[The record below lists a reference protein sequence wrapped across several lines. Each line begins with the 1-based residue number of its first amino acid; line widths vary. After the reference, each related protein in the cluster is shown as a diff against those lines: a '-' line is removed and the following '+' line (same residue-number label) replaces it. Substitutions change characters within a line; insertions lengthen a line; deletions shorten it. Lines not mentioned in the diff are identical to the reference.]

1 MGFFWC
7 EAEKIKKALNQ
18 TFWKRP
24 KCWKVI
30 DSPLLNTPAQNRGKL
45 HTESNWCTKSKMS
58 DRRSKHELPLS
69 YHILHTDS
77 YRLHCEPSMNLTACC
92 CWQPNE
98 SSTRQNKWSDLGLH
112 FLPRIGRWFVWI
124 TSLPCDSSPPPPK
137 AFMMHSTK
145 DIKRRVCPADHRRRW
160 GDGAWSGWCSASG
173 RSRLH
178 IRLRLQKK
186 TNAHVLELGV
196 AAVKRR
202 RFTKTHATLSDK
214 TCSDGENSSAC
225 LSSNTINQ
233 STSH

>member
-1 MGFFWC
+1 MWSR
-7 EAEKIKKALNQ
+7 ENKKALNQ

-58 DRRSKHELPLS
+58 WQEEQTRTATFLSHFTHWQLQAALWAKYELDSVLLLTTKWKQHTAEQVVWSWSTFSAQNWPLICLN
-69 YHILHTDS
+69 HVPAL
-77 YRLHCEPSMNLTACC
+77 
-92 CWQPNE
+92 WQ
-98 SSTRQNKWSDLGLH
+98 Q
-112 FLPRIGRWFVWI
+112 
-124 TSLPCDSSPPPPK
+124 PPPK

>member
-1 MGFFWC
+1 MSQVWTWLRV
-7 EAEKIKKALNQ
+7 AVDNQMKAAHGRTSGLILVYI
-18 TFWKRP
+18 FCPELAADLFESRP
-24 KCWKVI
+24 CLV
-30 DSPLLNTPAQNRGKL
+30 
-45 HTESNWCTKSKMS
+45 
-58 DRRSKHELPLS
+58 
-69 YHILHTDS
+69 
-77 YRLHCEPSMNLTACC
+77 TAA
-92 CWQPNE
+92 
-98 SSTRQNKWSDLGLH
+98 
-112 FLPRIGRWFVWI
+112 
-124 TSLPCDSSPPPPK
+124 PP
-137 AFMMHSTK
+137 AFMMHSAK

-178 IRLRLQKK
+178 IRLCLQKK